1 MTMTAFENED
11 KVYYIKNYGRFAY
24 DDENDGQITKELK
37 RQSKPKKQVVEHNVS
52 QKYSQQLKNSR
63 R

>member
-1 MTMTAFENED
+1 MNPFDNEI
-11 KVYYIKNYGRFAY
+11 YFIKNLGRY
-24 DDENDGQITKELK
+24 TEDDDIRLTKELK

-52 QKYSQQLKNSR
+52 QKFNQKLKTSR

>member
-1 MTMTAFENED
+1 MTAFENEN
-11 KVYYIKNYGRFAY
+11 KVYYIRNLGRY
-24 DDENDGQITKELK
+24 EEDEDSDIRLTKELK
-37 RQSKPKKQVVEHNVS
+37 RQSKPKRQVVENNVS